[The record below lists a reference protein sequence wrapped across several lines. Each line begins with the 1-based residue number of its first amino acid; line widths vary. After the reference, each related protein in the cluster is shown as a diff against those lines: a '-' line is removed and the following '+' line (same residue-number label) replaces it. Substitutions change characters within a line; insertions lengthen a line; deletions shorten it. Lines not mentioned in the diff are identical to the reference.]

1 MSRREN
7 THGHRS
13 VDWEK
18 VTEKRDWS
26 STLWTAAAILLILAG
41 FVGGMVFRTNITGGP
56 DYPPVEGGVESRG
69 VRVAEQAES

>member
-1 MSRREN
+1 MNRREN

-26 STLWTAAAILLILAG
+26 STLWTAAAILIILAG
-41 FVGGMVFRTNITGGP
+41 FVGGMVFRTSIAGGP
-56 DYPPVEGGVESRG
+56 DYPSARAADATRE
-69 VRVAEQAES
+69 VRVAGQTTP